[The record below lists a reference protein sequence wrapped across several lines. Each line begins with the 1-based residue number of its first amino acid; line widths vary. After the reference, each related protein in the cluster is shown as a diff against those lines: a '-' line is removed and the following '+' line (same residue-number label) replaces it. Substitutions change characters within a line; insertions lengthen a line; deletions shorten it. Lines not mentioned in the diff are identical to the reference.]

1 MYYYLI
7 HISYFLQL
15 LLLFSFKYK
24 IIIMNKCKYS
34 IIQKF
39 FYLNNN
45 IFQLIL
51 ILKLSLFLVIS
62 SIKNIFTYIMK
73 TELHIYIKLFRIL
86 ILT

>member
-24 IIIMNKCKYS
+24 IIIMNKFKYS

-73 TELHIYIKLFRIL
+73 TELHIYI
-86 ILT
+86 